1 MKENHA
7 STTSGFVTELWEGM
21 QRLKTFRSTRRH
33 SPFHCSSTS
42 AFTLIE
48 LLVVIAIIAILA
60 SLLLPALVMAKVKAQ
75 TAQCTSNLKQMQVA
89 WHLYNT
95 DFSDF
100 LAPNSDA
107 GPGGHGEDTDDPSWV
122 AGNMTLTA
130 GSAAQLDESTNLDY
144 LVSPQY
150 ADFGSLGPFTKNGKI
165 YRCPADKST
174 VTFNGASYERVRS
187 IGMNGWVGFAT
198 RDWLG
203 CPPYKLNFKMTDL
216 ANPGPA
222 QTWVFIDERENSIND
237 GWFAVDMYNQNAA
250 ADWVDLP
257 AIRHNRGA
265 VLSFAD
271 GHSEFKKWRDNRT
284 IADIAPGTASPDNLD
299 IAWLQQRTTGTQ

>member
-7 STTSGFVTELWEGM
+7 STTSGFVTELWEGT
-21 QRLKTFRSTRRH
+21 QGLKAFRSTVRCF
-33 SPFHCSSTS
+33 SPS

-75 TAQCTSNLKQMQVA
+75 TAQCTSNLKQMEVG
-89 WHLYNT
+89 WHLYAT
-95 DFSDF
+95 DFSDY

-107 GPGGHGEDTDDPSWV
+107 GPGSHGQDFDDPSWV
-122 AGNMTLTA
+122 AGNMYLN
-130 GSAAQLDESTNLDY
+130 AATPSDLDECTNLDY
-144 LVSPQY
+144 LVSAQF
-150 ADFGSLGPFTKNGKI
+150 ADFGSLGPFTRNGKI

-174 VTFNGASYERVRS
+174 VAYNGASYERVRS
-187 IGMNGWVGFAT
+187 IGMNGWVGFST

-216 ANPGPA
+216 SNPGPS
-222 QTWVFIDERENSIND
+222 QTFVFIDERENSIND
-237 GWFAVDMYNQNAA
+237 GWFAVDMYNRLSAA
-250 ADWVDLP
+250 TWVDLP

-271 GHSEFKKWRDNRT
+271 GHAEFKKWRDGRT
-284 IADIAPGTASPDNLD
+284 LGDITTGTPSPDNPD
-299 IAWLQQRTTGTQ
+299 IAWLQDHTTGLQ